1 MRVAPAIELSAAAR
15 AELEKLMRR
24 RTTPQRVA
32 ERCRIVL
39 LAAQGLQ
46 NKQTAE
52 RMQVAPRMV
61 ALWRRRFLQL
71 GVEGLLKDAPRSG
84 RKPSISAEKV
94 AEVVTKTTQS
104 KPEAGTHWSR
114 STMGRAA
121 GISDS
126 SVGRIWR
133 AHGLKP
139 HRVESFKISNDPNFA
154 EKLEDIVGLYLN
166 PPEHALVLSVDEEP
180 DTSFGPHTT
189 WPAPEERPRPDDDA
203 RLQTQ
208 WHDHTVCC
216 PQHRY
221 RRGLWPLPAA
231 ASSSRVAEVS
241 APDR

>member
-1 MRVAPAIELSAAAR
+1 MRVAPAIQLSAAMQAK
-15 AELEKLMRR
+15 LEKLMRR

-46 NKQTAE
+46 NKEIAE
-52 RMQVAPRMV
+52 RVQAAPRMA

-71 GVEGLLKDAPRSG
+71 GEEGLLKDAPRSG
-84 RKPSISAEKV
+84 RKPSITAEKV

-114 STMGRAA
+114 STMAREA

-139 HRVESFKISNDPNFA
+139 HRVENFKISNDPNFA
-154 EKLEDIVGLYLN
+154 EKLQDIAGLYLN
-166 PPEHALVLSVDEEP
+166 HTLHP
-180 DTSFGPHTT
+180 DANG
-189 WPAPEERPRPDDDA
+189 RQR
-203 RLQTQ
+203 RCYGLQS
-208 WHDHTVCC
+208 
-216 PQHRY
+216 
-221 RRGLWPLPAA
+221 
-231 ASSSRVAEVS
+231 ASG
-241 APDR
+241 